1 MLLDAID
8 FVVLL
13 DLYANRCYIF
23 CRLAIRSIY
32 AIRCYRFC
40 VSFGKFQ
47 GQISA
52 GYTNNVPLAVSQ
64 D

>member
-1 MLLDAID
+1 MLIDAIY
-8 FVVLL
+8 FVDLLL
-13 DLYANRCYIF
+13 DLYAVRY
-23 CRLAIRSIY
+23 
-32 AIRCYRFC
+32 YRFC